1 MRNKIITPKKAKHCV
16 AGTTCLMMSKNKRRR
31 APLYSGKR
39 KLTQFWQDDDERR
52 RRKFNH
58 ALGFFG
64 TKKTPR
70 PQMGKKQ
77 CKKQKRSNTAKKT
90 LDWLPMVG
98 AGARMAVMDSYNLNR
113 PSKQLDPETPIN
125 Y

>member
-1 MRNKIITPKKAKHCV
+1 MCRNKIVCPKKAKQGV
-16 AGTTCLMMSKNKRRR
+16 AGSTCLMMSKNKRKCK
-31 APLYSGKR
+31 P
-39 KLTQFWQDDDERR
+39 TQFWQDDDERR
-52 RRKFNH
+52 RRKFSH

-70 PQMGKKQ
+70 PQVGKKQ
-77 CKKQKRSNTAKKT
+77 CKKKKRANTAKKT

-113 PSKQLDPETPIN
+113 PSKQFEPETPIN